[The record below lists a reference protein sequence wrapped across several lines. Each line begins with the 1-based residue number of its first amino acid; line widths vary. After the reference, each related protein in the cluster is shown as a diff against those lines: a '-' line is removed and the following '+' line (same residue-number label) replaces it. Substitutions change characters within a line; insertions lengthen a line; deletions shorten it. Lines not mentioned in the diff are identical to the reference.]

1 VGDRLSA
8 VTMHNAGQRSS
19 GRPAMPMGQLAGA
32 VCASPLWVYL
42 RMAAAAWRAAVQ
54 VLRDLG
60 IEDALKALQSRAACT
75 QDVRE
80 RVATALEQL
89 AAAK

>member
-1 VGDRLSA
+1 
-8 VTMHNAGQRSS
+8 
-19 GRPAMPMGQLAGA
+19 
-32 VCASPLWVYL
+32 
-42 RMAAAAWRAAVQ
+42 MAAAAWRAAVQ